1 MNMGPLQSLNTPS
14 PGSDPTYVSTKYE
27 REGTRLGAA
36 RGAIASRCRCRT
48 CASLPGHSMDTALWI
63 GAAAALVT
71 AITALLHDDAF
82 LDAGC
87 STH

>member
-27 REGTRLGAA
+27 GGNAA
-36 RGAIASRCRCRT
+36 RRCTRRHSQPLSVSHLCI
-48 CASLPGHSMDTALWI
+48 SPGHSMDTALWI

-71 AITALLHDDAF
+71 AITAFYTTMLFQMLN
-82 LDAGC
+82 L
-87 STH
+87 TH